1 MDQIDSQLADQC
13 STIAAAANDAAGWVD
28 DNRAVIGAKSR
39 GLYRELR
46 QCAESANRESRAARR
61 PLCIGI
67 FGPSQVGKSYLVSA
81 LTRKDSRP
89 LVALFD
95 REYDFLKEI
104 GPEKNQ
110 EATGLVTRF
119 TIHPTGAPR
128 THPVAVRLLS
138 HIDLVKILA
147 NTYFLDFKP
156 TAERELSAN
165 EINEALAQARAR
177 TQVTPGDS
185 YAGIDTEVENLRLY
199 CKAHFGARK
208 TIESLDGGYWGQ
220 LEELSP
226 GLSSQDRT
234 TLFSFLWGKL
244 PELTRIYTELYR
256 ALEGLGFAEE
266 AYCKIDALV
275 PKDKSILDVD
285 TLKEITSPT
294 GVVEV
299 LGQNRKPYKLPRAYL
314 TAIVAELLVQIK
326 DQPRDYSAFTDI
338 LDFPGAR
345 SRKQYDLGGGTID
358 DLFLRGKVGF
368 LFDRYC
374 EERELTTM
382 LLCMQPGNQEVQS
395 LPDMILDWIQ
405 SSHGWTA
412 EERAKKHTALFF
424 VFTKSDRRFEV
435 SSGTEDQTDDEM
447 EEVWGAAVKTALIDF
462 YGTGKDPWPKK
473 WHPGL
478 PFNNCFWL
486 RSPDFRAYHLM
497 NYDANGRETAVRD
510 PARIERYHRAY
521 LASAIVQRHFADP
534 EAAWSA
540 LFTLNDGGAKYLSD
554 AIAPICKPELK
565 REQISARL
573 EKLRRELIDK
583 LSEFNVGDDHAAEKK
598 RVDAVLKAAD
608 SLSEVAFA
616 QRFGHLL
623 RELQVDGA
631 ILYSLFNRTKR
642 SRDSEVSD
650 GPRPKINIR
659 SLLGL
664 NAGKEPNGKA
674 EVRTRFT
681 DLAGLAMA
689 HWADKLQSLPRQSQ
703 VLNFIQVE
711 PETIE
716 IVTRELLVGSERMSL
731 ENEIVRQMRETK
743 PAPDETLTLAMASAE
758 KINQFVWALG
768 EDMLELSDRATRS
781 DSGRTQPVFVDSDP
795 IDTIE
800 TLPKED
806 EAYLQPFIADWLIS
820 LVHLATLNARSGKNQ
835 RFSPEQS
842 GRLSDI
848 VQRLDL

>member
-1 MDQIDSQLADQC
+1 MDQLDGQLADRC
-13 STIAAAANDAAGWVD
+13 SAIAAAANEAAGWVD
-28 DNRAVIGAKSR
+28 DNRAIIGAKSR

-46 QCAESANRESRAARR
+46 QCAESANRESNAAQQ
-61 PLCIGI
+61 PLCVGI

-81 LTRKDSRP
+81 LTRKDTQP

-119 TIHPTGAPR
+119 TIHPTGAPK

-138 HIDLVKILA
+138 HFDLVKILA

-156 TAERELSAN
+156 AAEQDLSAN
-165 EINEALAQARAR
+165 EVNEALAQVRAR
-177 TQVTPGDS
+177 TKVIPGDS
-185 YAGIDTEVENLRLY
+185 YANIDSEVENLRIY
-199 CKAHFGARK
+199 CKEHFGARK
-208 TIESLDGGYWGQ
+208 TIDTLDGGYWGQ

-226 GLSSQDRT
+226 GLSFQDRT
-234 TLFSFLWGKL
+234 ALYSFLWGKL
-244 PELTRIYTELYR
+244 PELTQIYTELYR
-256 ALEGLGFAEE
+256 ALEGLGFAQE

-285 TLKEITSPT
+285 TLKEITSPA

-299 LGQNRKPYKLPRAYL
+299 LGDNRKPYKLPRAYL

-326 DQPRDYSAFTDI
+326 DQPRDYSAYTDI

-345 SRKQYDLGGGTID
+345 SRKQYDRGGGTID

-374 EERELTTM
+374 ERRELTTM
-382 LLCMQPGNQEVQS
+382 LLCMQPGTQEVQS
-395 LPDMILDWIQ
+395 LPDMILNWIQ
-405 SSHGWTA
+405 SSHGRTA

-435 SSGTEDQTDDEM
+435 SSGTEDLTDEEI
-447 EEVWGAAVKTALIDF
+447 EEVWSAAVKTALIDF
-462 YGTGKDPWPKK
+462 YGIGEDPWPKK
-473 WHPGL
+473 WHPGQ

-486 RSPDFRAYHLM
+486 RSPNVRAYFM
-497 NYDANGRETAVRD
+497 NYDDAGRETGVRD
-510 PARIERYHRAY
+510 PGRIERYHRAY
-521 LASAIVQRHFADP
+521 LSSATVQRHFADP

-540 LFTLNDGGAKYLSD
+540 VFTLNDGGAKYLSD
-554 AIAPICKPELK
+554 AIAPICRPELK

-573 EKLRRELIDK
+573 EKIRRELVDK
-583 LSEFNVGDDHAAEKK
+583 LSEFHVSDDRAAEKK
-598 RVDAVLKAAD
+598 RVEAAVKAAD
-608 SLSEVAFA
+608 SLSDVAYA
-616 QRFGHLL
+616 QRFGHFL
-623 RELQVDGA
+623 RELQVDGDV
-631 ILYSLFNRTKR
+631 LHSLFTRTKR

-650 GPRPKINIR
+650 GPRTRINIR

-664 NAGKEPNGKA
+664 NSGKETNA
-674 EVRTRFT
+674 QTEVRTRFT
-681 DLAGLAMA
+681 DLAGLAVA

-711 PETIE
+711 PETVE
-716 IVTRELLVGSERMSL
+716 LVARELLVGSERMNL
-731 ENEIVRQMRETK
+731 EDEIARQMRETK

-768 EDMLELSDRATRS
+768 EDTLELSDRATRNEN
-781 DSGRTQPVFVDSDP
+781 GRSQPVFVRSDP

-800 TLPKED
+800 TLPKDD

-820 LVHLATLNARSGKNQ
+820 LVHLAKLNAQSGKNQ